1 MPSIIQEIKT
11 QIYLASTTNS
21 ILFSEAKK
29 KRLSS
34 SKWLK
39 WELVFFCN
47 QILKLIKCTY
57 NKHTKIKEFRE
68 RSDNEIKKPKA
79 LIFNLTKR
87 NAFFL
92 RYLSYEGSL
101 FDVLIQMHNLNF
113 NLLLQVRQNL
123 FEILS
128 IISSKSS
135 SECCDSYQRFTHSR
149 ECFI

>member
-1 MPSIIQEIKT
+1 MPSIIQKIKT
-11 QIYLASTTNS
+11 QIYLASTTQHT
-21 ILFSEAKK
+21 FSLCEAKK

-34 SKWLK
+34 TKWLK

-57 NKHTKIKEFRE
+57 NKHTEAQNPE
-68 RSDNEIKKPKA
+68 RRDNKNKKTKA
-79 LIFNLTKR
+79 LIFNSTKR

-92 RYLSYEGSL
+92 QYLSYEGSL
-101 FDVLIQMHNLNF
+101 YDVLIQMHNLNF